1 MNADTIL
8 VVDDEPR
15 YRTLLDL
22 NLKRHG
28 YRAVMAHDG
37 LTGLNLLERYQPR
50 LVLMDLNLPDM
61 DGFDVCRRIRE
72 MSPVPVIILTA
83 RGQETDKLKGFA
95 SGADDYVTKPFSAD
109 ELLARMEAVMRR
121 GSTRPQPES
130 AIEVLEVGEVRL
142 EPVVRRTSIGGREID
157 LTRTEFQ
164 LLYNLAANAG
174 RVMVQEELLR
184 RVWGPGYESDSA
196 LLHTTIARLRRKLE
210 ADPSTP
216 RYIQTRRGIGYVL
229 QAGVDARRPE
239 VLHPVSA

>member
-1 MNADTIL
+1 MSADTIL

-50 LVLMDLNLPDM
+50 LVLMDLDLPDM

-72 MSPVPVIILTA
+72 LSPVPVIILTA
-83 RGQETDKLKGFA
+83 RGQETDKLRGFA

-121 GSTRPQPES
+121 GTSQQPEMT
-130 AIEVLEVGEVRL
+130 AETLEAGDIQIEPL
-142 EPVVRRTSIGGREID
+142 VRRTTVCGHDIE

-164 LLYNLAANAG
+164 LLHSLVANAG

-184 RVWGPGYESDSA
+184 RVWGPGYESDAA

-210 ADPSTP
+210 ADPAAP

-229 QAGVDARRPE
+229 AT
-239 VLHPVSA
+239 PVPA

>member
-121 GSTRPQPES
+121 GNGKSQQES
-130 AIEVLEVGEVRL
+130 VTDVLEVGDVRL
-142 EPVVRRTSIGGREID
+142 EPVVRRTTIGGREVE

-164 LLYNLAANAG
+164 LLYSLAANAG

-210 ADPSTP
+210 ADPAAP

-229 QAGVDARRPE
+229 VTGE
-239 VLHPVSA
+239 E

>member
-121 GSTRPQPES
+121 GSIRPQQDT
-130 AIEVLEVGEVRL
+130 ATEVLEVGEVRL
-142 EPVVRRTSIGGREID
+142 EPAVRRTSIGGREID

-164 LLYNLAANAG
+164 LLHNLAANAG

-210 ADPSTP
+210 VDPAAP

-229 QAGVDARRPE
+229 QAGSEVARTE
-239 VLHPVSA
+239 ALQPVSA

>member
-109 ELLARMEAVMRR
+109 ELLARMEAVLRR
-121 GSTRPQPES
+121 GNIRPQAES
-130 AIEVLEVGEVRL
+130 ITEVLEVGDVRL
-142 EPVVRRTSIGGREID
+142 EPTVRRTSIGGREVD

-164 LLYNLAANAG
+164 LLHNLAANAG

-210 ADPSTP
+210 VDPAAP

-229 QAGVDARRPE
+229 QAGSEVGRPE
-239 VLHPVSA
+239 ALQPVSA